1 MISVGI
7 ADAQDLTRLGLMK
20 MLGDNH
26 SGVQLIGVAQNRRE
40 LKNLLRTQNMN
51 VLFIDPLYN
60 DILGWQ
66 SIKQIHLA
74 QPACHIILIA
84 DGIRRQDVQLS
95 VQLGC
100 EGFLTKSC
108 DNQEIMQAVFSVT
121 SGNTMMCHKILELV
135 HDYRFGKANKDCSP
149 YNLSSRELEI
159 IKHTALGKSAKTIA
173 GDLFLSTHT
182 VYTHKKNIMK
192 KLGVNTTSELILY
205 ALDKNLTNR

>member
-1 MISVGI
+1 MVRVGI

-20 MLGDNH
+20 MLGDGH
-26 SGVQLIGVAQNRRE
+26 SSMQLVGVAQNKRE
-40 LKNLLRTQNMN
+40 LKDLLRTQIMN

-66 SIKQIHLA
+66 SLKQIHLA
-74 QPACHIILIA
+74 QPSCQIILIA
-84 DGIRRQDVQLS
+84 DGMSHKDVQMS

-100 EGFLTKSC
+100 KGFLTKSC
-108 DNQEIMQAVFSVT
+108 DNHEILQAIFSVT
-121 SGNTMMCHKILELV
+121 RGNNMMCHKILELV
-135 HDYRFGKANKDCSP
+135 HDNKSGKANKDCSP
-149 YNLSSRELEI
+149 YNLSPRELEI
-159 IKHTALGKSAKTIA
+159 IKHTTLGKSAKTIA

-205 ALDKNLTNR
+205 ALDHNLTSR